1 MSIQSRLTLWLFI
14 LILSGCST
22 NQQKEFATDDQT
34 ILVVDEALHEII
46 DANATLVLLSDGF
59 QFTEGPAWSVDGFLL
74 FSDIPA
80 SIIYKWSEHEGIS
93 VYQEPSYNANGLL
106 FSDDGNLLICE
117 HGTRLVRQV
126 SASGLDEVLVDQYL
140 GLRLNSP
147 NDLALKSDGSI
158 YFTDPPYGL
167 PAQDD
172 DDEKELS
179 FNGIFRYKNGELIV
193 MDSSLARPNGI
204 AFSPDERKLYV
215 AQSEMDPKWMQF
227 NLDNEGNIIDSKLF
241 FDANKLD
248 GAGTPDGLKVDEMG
262 NLFCS
267 GPGGIVIFSGEG
279 KHLGTILTPE
289 VATNCAFGGS
299 DGKTLFITAQTGLY
313 AINLK
318 VKANR

>member
-22 NQQKEFATDDQT
+22 NQQKEIENKDQT
-34 ILVVDEALHEII
+34 IFVVDEALHEII

-59 QFTEGPAWSVDGFLL
+59 QFTEGPAWSADGFLL

-80 SIIYKWSEHEGIS
+80 SIIYRWSEQEGIS

-106 FSDDGNLLICE
+106 FSDDGNLFICE
-117 HGTRLVRQV
+117 HGTRLLRKV
-126 SASGLDEVLVDQYL
+126 SVSGLDEVLADQYQ

-167 PAQDD
+167 SDQDYD
-172 DDEKELS
+172 AEKELS
-179 FNGIFRYKNGELIV
+179 FNGIFRLKDGELIV

-215 AQSEMDPKWMQF
+215 AQSEIDPKWMQF
-227 NLDNEGNIIDSKLF
+227 NLDDEGNIIDSKLF
-241 FDANKLD
+241 FDASKLE
-248 GAGTPDGLKVDEMG
+248 GAGTPDGLKVDEKG

-267 GPGGIVIFSGEG
+267 GPGGIVIFSGAG
-279 KHLGTILTPE
+279 KHLGTIRTPE

-299 DGKTLFITAQTGLY
+299 DGRTLFITAQTGLY
-313 AINLK
+313 AIDLK